1 MNANYDDHDSEDY
14 DEFHYDRFELREYD
28 TTHNVD
34 KQKYAAFKKANGV
47 TYGTHNRADK
57 QRELK
62 IKQLKRLPNR
72 PDNFRISNIWTPS
85 EQ

>member
-34 KQKYAAFKKANGV
+34 K
-47 TYGTHNRADK
+47 
-57 QRELK
+57 
-62 IKQLKRLPNR
+62 
-72 PDNFRISNIWTPS
+72 
-85 EQ
+85 